1 MRQEKTCRPQ
11 RERWPRRSGKWLGFG
26 RQWSLPAVVLIL
38 MAALYCS
45 GCGATKKMESR
56 SELERQA
63 TELRQSEHQR
73 TIGDTAGGH
82 IRALSR
88 EMIPGSEATMGI
100 HLDSLLRLPE
110 GAGYTERSGQATARV
125 ERRGAGIQV
134 TATCDSLAREIEYY
148 EDMYYRARDELDEL
162 EHRMLEERAQRE
174 KRESLQSNASH
185 GLLGNPIMNFIMGFL
200 GGALT
205 ITAIIIY
212 KREKK

>member
-1 MRQEKTCRPQ
+1 MRQEKTCRPP
-11 RERWPRRSGKWLGFG
+11 RERWPRRSGRWLGFG
-26 RQWSLPAVVLIL
+26 RQWSLPAVALIL
-38 MAALYCS
+38 LAALFCS
-45 GCGATKKMESR
+45 GCGATKKMESG
-56 SELERQA
+56 SERESMT
-63 TELRQSEHQR
+63 TETGHTEQR
-73 TIGDTAGGH
+73 RIIADTVAGH

-125 ERRGAGIQV
+125 ERRGGEIQV

-174 KRESLQSNASH
+174 KREYNQSKENH
-185 GLLGNPIMNFIMGFL
+185 GLLGNPIMNFLIGFTA
-200 GGALT
+200 GSLT
-205 ITAIIIY
+205 IIAIIIY
-212 KREKK
+212 KKEKK

>member
-1 MRQEKTCRPQ
+1 
-11 RERWPRRSGKWLGFG
+11 
-26 RQWSLPAVVLIL
+26 
-38 MAALYCS
+38 
-45 GCGATKKMESR
+45 
-56 SELERQA
+56 
-63 TELRQSEHQR
+63 
-73 TIGDTAGGH
+73 
-82 IRALSR
+82 
-88 EMIPGSEATMGI
+88 MIPGSEATMGI